1 MNRQLKRLRPRRA
14 SPPVRQIAGA
24 NEHVVTPKV
33 ARANPAHHERG
44 DLELKC
50 GGMVQVYLS
59 PLITD
64 VPMRKPASP
73 TCRLLAQNGPPA
85 MSDLSLL
92 CSSIA
97 DIDLSRWQRL
107 SAPPPAHDRPV
118 VWLSPSACNRV
129 F

>member
-14 SPPVRQIAGA
+14 SPPVCQIAGA

-33 ARANPAHHERG
+33 ARSNPAHHERG

-64 VPMRKPASP
+64 VPMRKPSSAP
-73 TCRLLAQNGPPA
+73 CRLLALLRHPT
-85 MSDLSLL
+85 MSAVRS
-92 CSSIA
+92 
-97 DIDLSRWQRL
+97 L
-107 SAPPPAHDRPV
+107 SADSGHGAD
-118 VWLSPSACNRV
+118 SPFRYRSTPMRH
-129 F
+129 